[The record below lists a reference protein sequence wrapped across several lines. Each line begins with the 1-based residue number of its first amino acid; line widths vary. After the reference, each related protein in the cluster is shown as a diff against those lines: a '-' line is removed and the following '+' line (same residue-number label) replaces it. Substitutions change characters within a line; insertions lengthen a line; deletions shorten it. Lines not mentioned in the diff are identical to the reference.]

1 MHACIKKRRRI
12 RFQLLIIITCMH
24 LILPPMLTLP
34 KPELRARRLTGRPA
48 VDLRPWNGATE
59 VADEAITVGAMA
71 RLGSICLL
79 LLVLLTN
86 KEKIEEA
93 GLLELMSPL

>member
-1 MHACIKKRRRI
+1 
-12 RFQLLIIITCMH
+12 MH
-24 LILPPMLTLP
+24 LILPPAVTLP
-34 KPELRARRLTGRPA
+34 KPAELRERRVMGRPA

-93 GLLELMSPL
+93 GLLEVMSPL